1 MEKECIFCKIVK
13 KEISSEIVGESN
25 SFIAFRDTHPKAD
38 GHTLIVPKQHWVT
51 LLDIPNKYGAVLL
64 EFVKKIAS
72 ELMDERYGDGF
83 NVVMNNLECAGQV
96 VKHAH
101 IHIIPRKEGDGL
113 RMAV

>member
-1 MEKECIFCKIVK
+1 MFCGIAK
-13 KEISSEIVGESN
+13 KEISAEIVGESN
-25 SFIAFRDTHPKAD
+25 SFIAFRDAHPNAE

-51 LLDIPNKYGAVLL
+51 LFDIPNKYGAELL

-101 IHIIPRKEGDGL
+101 LHIIPRKEGDGL
-113 RMAV
+113 RTGV